1 MSVWSFCLA
10 FFFFF
15 PFVLFVCFF
24 VFITGGGNLWWVS
37 FTTTWNF
44 NKMWSEKLDDLW
56 GEAYVHERT
65 VVCERMA
72 FCLGFHSCYKSWFL
86 KKGAVILSLITRI
99 SFMCTHMHKHT
110 RTHVHTHTH
119 MICTHTH
126 THMHPSTL
134 SHTHTHC
141 FLLCN
146 PIPSIF
152 HTSSLHPGLNA
163 HFHNVSA
170 LPFSVASLP
179 PTPVVPSPSVSTPS
193 SLDPASGKSH
203 KSKKKKKKNKHKHKH
218 KHKHDRGDRER
229 EGDRPEKREKSREP
243 DPSKEG
249 GEGKKVKKEGEG
261 ESRDAGARTGGAA
274 GLWGIDLFSSGG
286 SNNNSPTHR
295 SALDEPSSSEF
306 EVVWRE
312 WARERRKRVCVSGRL
327 IKNIGCCH

>member
-1 MSVWSFCLA
+1 MVWKVGWSVRRGVRAWIYMEYC
-10 FFFFF
+10 
-15 PFVLFVCFF
+15 V
-24 VFITGGGNLWWVS
+24 
-37 FTTTWNF
+37 
-44 NKMWSEKLDDLW
+44 
-56 GEAYVHERT
+56 RT

-119 MICTHTH
+119 THTH
-126 THMHPSTL
+126 THMICTHTCTQAH

-152 HTSSLHPGLNA
+152 HTSSQHPSLNA

-243 DPSKEG
+243 DPSKEE
-249 GEGKKVKKEGEG
+249 GEGKKGKKEGEG
-261 ESRDAGARTGGAA
+261 ESREAGARTGGAA

-312 WARERRKRVCVSGRL
+312 WARERRKRVCGSGRL
-327 IKNIGCCH
+327 IKISDVVIKCGVWCERESARGTGCCHSMWCVFRESECVWVGEW